1 MANTTV
7 KINGSIAGINE
18 AIEKMK
24 QLKSL
29 LQEVK
34 ALAASLDLKLT
45 VNGEPITSTRQE
57 DGQADSQ
64 RL

>member
-1 MANTTV
+1 MEKTTV
-7 KINGSIAGINE
+7 EINGSITGLNE
-18 AIEKMK
+18 AVEKMK

-45 VNGEPITSTRQE
+45 INGEPITSTRQE

>member
-1 MANTTV
+1 MEKTTME
-7 KINGSIAGINE
+7 INGSITGLNE
-18 AIEKMK
+18 AVEKMK

-45 VNGEPITSTRQE
+45 INGEPITSTRQE